1 MAREVRIG
9 AAQNRRGLGRLAL
22 GLSLAVVVAA
32 CQPIYRNHGY
42 VPTEIDL
49 QRIEVGRDT
58 RDSVA
63 EIVGRPSASTLLNDS
78 GWYYVQSR
86 YRHYGAREPQEVD
99 RQVVAITF
107 NPSGTVRNIER
118 FGLEKGQI
126 VPLSRRVTD
135 TTIEGTGF
143 LRQLFGNIGALRTQ
157 DMINDNGIR

>member
-1 MAREVRIG
+1 MAREGRIG
-9 AAQNRRGLGRLAL
+9 ARLDRRGLRRMALAL
-22 GLSLAVVVAA
+22 SLGLAVGA

-49 QRIEVGRDT
+49 RQIEVGRDT
-58 RDSVA
+58 RDTVA

-99 RQVVAITF
+99 REVVAITF
-107 NPSGTVRNIER
+107 SEAGTVRNIER

-126 VPLSRRVTD
+126 VPLSRRVTES
-135 TTIEGTGF
+135 TIQGTGF
-143 LRQLFGNIGALRTQ
+143 LRQLFGNIGALRTE
-157 DMINDNGIR
+157 DLIE